1 MKQTDNIEKNKHK
14 YTGNRLKHIIS
25 SLPYAFLSLF
35 SKRDKKIIVFSAMHC
50 ETFDSNS
57 KFLFLHFLNNEKEF

>member
-1 MKQTDNIEKNKHK
+1 MKNQAAEEKNKHK

-35 SKRDKKIIVFSAMHC
+35 CKRDKKLIVFSAMHC
-50 ETFDSNS
+50 KTKRYQIIQRHGNR
-57 KFLFLHFLNNEKEF
+57 